1 MMNTPHTSALFAGLK
16 TKRLTFGTFSESEQL
31 RVIYLWP
38 GSMKDTTTKDHTPSK
53 RAERRESS
61 KVWINPNS
69 SFKGPRGNRVWE
81 QRQAPPPTAA
91 RLLELAD
98 VALGLAEPS
107 PLQAKKKKAAA

>member
-1 MMNTPHTSALFAGLK
+1 
-16 TKRLTFGTFSESEQL
+16 
-31 RVIYLWP
+31 
-38 GSMKDTTTKDHTPSK
+38 MKDNTTKDHTPLR
-53 RAERRESS
+53 RAETRESS

-69 SFKGPRGNRVWE
+69 SFKGPRGTRGWE
-81 QRQAPPPTAA
+81 QLQSAPPTAA